1 MKLSVKAQPA
11 DVPTVLHA
19 TGNLT
24 NGTFL
29 NLNEFNYPRIYD

>member
-1 MKLSVKAQPA
+1 MKSSVKAQLA
-11 DVPTVLHA
+11 DVTTVLHT

-29 NLNEFNYPRIYD
+29 NLNEFS